1 MDRLPEQPG
10 IGDPPVPK
18 AYGEPRRR
26 ADARAATTDEGPKT
40 SSDAAAG
47 RPRERRV
54 LLPGATPPARPMAP
68 VREAANQRLR
78 DTPHGTPHT
87 GHRAA
92 PDSPPAVP
100 PGEPVPDPDRL
111 RRGPGTDL
119 GPAAEAAPARAEAT
133 AALGTG
139 TSNAPNT
146 AAAAGGAAA
155 VRVGQVERRISPASP
170 RPPARR
176 TTP

>member
-1 MDRLPEQPG
+1 MPRKVVDRLPEQPG

-26 ADARAATTDEGPKT
+26 ADARAATTDEGPKA

-54 LLPGATPPARPMAP
+54 LLPGATTPARPMAP

-100 PGEPVPDPDRL
+100 PGEPVPGPDRL
-111 RRGPGTDL
+111 RRGP
-119 GPAAEAAPARAEAT
+119 A
-133 AALGTG
+133 
-139 TSNAPNT
+139 
-146 AAAAGGAAA
+146 
-155 VRVGQVERRISPASP
+155 RISGP
-170 RPPARR
+170 RPRRPRRGRRRPPRSGRAPRTRR
-176 TTP
+176 TPPRPLAELPRSGSDR